1 VGGLRRGENAP
12 SNPVHDADMGKC
24 LRKLRLSKAIV
35 TSQGV
40 NQTFDVFFSYRRA
53 DLVRAQPLLNALREA
68 GVHVWRDETNIPE
81 NQPITPEIRESLAAS
96 KALIAFFSSTYLLS
110 RPCQQELTAAWLAAQ
125 RAGEVPFRRVLVVN
139 PEVTFDHLPTIF
151 AEQQSIGWP
160 STEEGFRALAAR
172 IGALVDPL
180 NGTLESARLR
190 LHDAYYGMTPVE
202 AVRFVGRLSELWHL
216 HGLLTANRT
225 SIVSGVVGQAVA
237 QVRGLGGNGKSLLAR
252 EYAIRFGPAF
262 PGGIFWLQAFGSD
275 GVNPGGAGV
284 REARRIDQIRA
295 FALQLDLR
303 VDRLK
308 PDEIEA
314 ALWGR
319 LRERAQPCL
328 WIVDDMPSGLT
339 IGELERRWISQWGGA
354 SVLITTRSTDYG
366 ALGNH
371 LDLDVL
377 GEAAA
382 LELLVAR
389 RRPRD
394 PAEEGAARQIIERI
408 GFHPLATEVT
418 ASYLAK
424 GLQDYG
430 EFLRE
435 LDSPDHDAIEFGA
448 RLLESLPTGHE
459 RSISQTLLKSI
470 RMLGPEG
477 TDFLRI
483 ASILA
488 AAPIPVRLM
497 EAVFAK
503 RHNDSP
509 APLRLLEALDQTD
522 TLSLSTRTGD
532 DARLIHPLVS
542 RTMRYHFGDAAP
554 TAQTVND
561 VVRALTSLFERIE
574 RIREDHKVS
583 RELVHARHLIEE
595 GVDTEAKA
603 TLAAIVGQH
612 DYDWGDYASART
624 FQEQTVQARRTLNG
638 DDHPATTM
646 ALNNVALTTY
656 HLGDLATARRLQ
668 EQVLEANRRVHGDGH
683 TSTLKAMCNLA
694 QTLQNQGELAR
705 ARELQEQVVR
715 RLQDSAEPEEI
726 DLLLIAV
733 NALALTL
740 SRQGERIAARR
751 FLEEVLR
758 RRIRVSGQS
767 APHTLSVMNNLALSL
782 FDDGELQAAANL
794 QEHVLKARR
803 QLLGGEHPDTLRA
816 QANLARTTFVQ
827 RDFATALKLQQEV
840 VDTRTRR
847 LGPEHFETL
856 LAMNSLATML
866 HSSGDKV
873 GGEAMQR
880 VVLDATTR
888 AMGEE
893 HSDAVDAANNLA
905 QMIKARGDFAG
916 ARALQERVLRLR
928 RERQGLEHND
938 TSIAA
943 HNLVRTLMESRDRTT
958 MNDVIA
964 THLRWLLEADS
975 ARLSPFQVNL
985 RRWLQ
990 AERDNRETRDAR

>member
-1 VGGLRRGENAP
+1 
-12 SNPVHDADMGKC
+12 M
-24 LRKLRLSKAIV
+24 

-40 NQTFDVFFSYRRA
+40 KQTFDVFFSYRRA
-53 DLVRAQPLLNALREA
+53 DLARAQPLLNALREA
-68 GVHVWRDETNIPE
+68 GVQVWRDETNIPE

-139 PEVTFDHLPTIF
+139 PEVTFDHLPTIL

-202 AVRFVGRLSELWHL
+202 AARFVGRLSELWHL

-225 SIVSGVVGQAVA
+225 SIVSGVVGQAVV

-262 PGGIFWLQAFGSD
+262 PGGIFWLQAFGSE
-275 GVNPGGAGV
+275 GVNPGGADG
-284 REARRIDQIRA
+284 REARRIDQIRT
-295 FALQLDLR
+295 FALQLDLP

-308 PDEIEA
+308 PNELEP
-314 ALWGR
+314 ALWRR
-319 LRERAQPCL
+319 LRDRAQPCL
-328 WIVDDMPSGLT
+328 WIVDDLPSDLT
-339 IGELERRWISQWGGA
+339 AGELEQRWVSQWAGA
-354 SVLITTRSTDYG
+354 SVLITTRSTEYG
-366 ALGNH
+366 ALGSH
-371 LDLDVL
+371 FDLDVF

-394 PAEEGAARQIIERI
+394 PAEAAAARRIVERI
-408 GFHPLATEVT
+408 GFHPLATEV
-418 ASYLAK
+418 AGSYLAR
-424 GLQDYG
+424 GPQDYS

-435 LDSPDHDAIEFGA
+435 LDTPDHDAIEFGA
-448 RLLESLPTGHE
+448 RLRERLPTGHE

-483 ASILA
+483 AAILA
-488 AAPIPVRLM
+488 PAPIPVRLV
-497 EAVFAK
+497 EAVLAE
-503 RHNDSP
+503 RHNNSP
-509 APLRLLEALDQTD
+509 AVLLLEALDQTD
-522 TLSLSTRTGD
+522 SLSLSTRAGD

-554 TAQTVND
+554 TAQTVDN
-561 VVRALTSLFERIE
+561 VVRALTGLFGHIE

-583 RELVHARHLIEE
+583 RELVHARYLIEE
-595 GVDTEAKA
+595 GVDTEEKA
-603 TLAAIVGQH
+603 ALAAIVGQH

-715 RLQDSAEPEEI
+715 RLLDSAEPEEI
-726 DLLLIAV
+726 DILLIAV

-751 FLEEVLR
+751 LLEDALR
-758 RRIRVSGQS
+758 RRIRVSGES
-767 APHTLSVMNNLALSL
+767 APPTLSVMNNLALSL
-782 FDDGELQAAANL
+782 FDDGELQAAASL

-803 QLLGGEHPDTLRA
+803 HLLGGEHPDTLRA

-827 RDFATALKLQQEV
+827 RDFATGLKLQQEV

-856 LAMNSLATML
+856 LAMNSLAAML

-888 AMGEE
+888 TMGEE
-893 HSDAVDAANNLA
+893 HSDSVDAANNLA

-943 HNLVRTLMESRDRTT
+943 HNLVQTLMESRDRTT
-958 MNDVIA
+958 MNEVIA
-964 THLRWLLEADS
+964 THLRWLLQADS

-990 AERDNRETRDAR
+990 AERDNRKTRDAR